1 MISQRTWSTFHGNVD
16 ELALVSLGFPL
27 TIPVRVGNDARVCIT
42 TGIKTGDLQFAP
54 RDFLRKKNSGANVS
68 AILFA
73 EFLCCLQLLTTSS
86 THRSVIQLH
95 EK

>member
-1 MISQRTWSTFHGNVD
+1 MISRQTWSTSRGNVD

-54 RDFLRKKNSGANVS
+54 RDFLRKKNSEQRANVS

-86 THRSVIQLH
+86 THSYIAT
-95 EK
+95 